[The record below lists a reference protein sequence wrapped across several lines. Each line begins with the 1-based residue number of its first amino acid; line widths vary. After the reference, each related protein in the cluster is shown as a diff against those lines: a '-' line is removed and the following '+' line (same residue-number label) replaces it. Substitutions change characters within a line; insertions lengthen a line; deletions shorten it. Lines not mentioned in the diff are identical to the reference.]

1 MQPLLRKVLQ
11 MKGTFEER
19 VISDLNERGV
29 HHVYEPDKLAYYVER
44 HYVPDLK
51 LGTVNS
57 VGGILVELKGYF
69 RQDAQRKMKAVKAQ
83 HPDLDIRFVFQKAD
97 ATIQGAK
104 KRKDGTKMTCAEWAD
119 RNGFVWAEGTIP
131 EEWL

>member
-1 MQPLLRKVLQ
+1 MSLVVMP
-11 MKGTFEER
+11 MPKGTFEER
-19 VISDLNERGV
+19 VIDDLNVRDV
-29 HHVYEPDKLAYYVER
+29 PYMYEPEKLAYYVER

-51 LGTVNS
+51 VGTMY
-57 VGGILVELKGYF
+57 VELKGYF

-83 HPDLDIRFVFQKAD
+83 HPELDIRFVFQNAN

-104 KRKDGTKMTCAEWAD
+104 KRKDGSKMTCAEWAE
-119 RNGFVWAEGTIP
+119 RNGFVYSEGTIP

>member
-1 MQPLLRKVLQ
+1 

-19 VISDLNERGV
+19 VIGDLNQRGV
-29 HHVYEPDKLAYYVER
+29 PYQYEPDKVAYTVER
-44 HYVPDLK
+44 FYIPDLL
-51 LGTVNS
+51 LGTMY
-57 VGGILVELKGYF
+57 VELKGYF

-83 HPDLDIRFVFQKAD
+83 HPELDIRFVFQNAS

-104 KRKDGTKMTCAEWAD
+104 KRKDGSKMTCAEWAD
-119 RNGFVWAEGTIP
+119 RNGFVWAEATIP

>member
-1 MQPLLRKVLQ
+1 MT
-11 MKGTFEER
+11 KGTFEER

-29 HHVYEPDKLAYYVER
+29 SHVYEPDKLAYYVER

-51 LGTVNS
+51 IGTTNQ

-83 HPDLDIRFVFQKAD
+83 HPDLDIRFVFQNAN

>member
-1 MQPLLRKVLQ
+1 MSLVIVL
-11 MKGTFEER
+11 MPKGTFEER
-19 VISDLNERGV
+19 VISDLNVRDV
-29 HHVYEPDKLAYYVER
+29 PYMYEPEKLAYYVER

-51 LGTVNS
+51 LGTMY
-57 VGGILVELKGYF
+57 VELKGYF

-83 HPDLDIRFVFQKAD
+83 HPELDIRFVFQNAK

-104 KRKDGTKMTCAEWAD
+104 KRKDGSKMTCAEWAE
-119 RNGFVWAEGTIP
+119 RNGFVYSEGTIP